1 MTLRIVLVD
10 DHCLFREGLC
20 AVLSM
25 QADIKIVAEAND
37 AKEALTAVAQHRPDI
52 VLLDVTLPGLDG
64 IAVARELLKKDPRVK
79 VLFLSMHAAAAYV
92 AEALAAGAKGY
103 ATKDQPAADVVEA
116 IRAVGRGDTYLAPK
130 IPRRLVERPHGA
142 AGTNDAG
149 PLELLTPRERDVFNL
164 VVNGFSNEGIAGEL
178 GISVKTVE
186 THRAHVNRKLAVHS
200 TGELI
205 RFAAVRGLLPHAL
218 PPTPGTPEAAQ

>member
-1 MTLRIVLVD
+1 MLRLVLVD

-25 QADIKIVAEAND
+25 QKDIKIVAEASD
-37 AKEALTAVAQHRPDI
+37 AKEALVAVATHRPDL

-64 IAVARELLKKDPRVK
+64 IAVARELNKRDPRVK
-79 VLFLSMHAAAAYV
+79 MLFLSMHAAAAYV
-92 AEALAAGAKGY
+92 SEALAAGARGY
-103 ATKDQPAADVVEA
+103 ALKDQPAADVVEA
-116 IRAVGRGDTYLAPK
+116 IRAVGRGETYLSPK
-130 IPRRLVERPHGA
+130 IPRRLVERPSDAMRAH
-142 AGTNDAG
+142 DAG
-149 PLELLTPRERDVFNL
+149 PLDLLTPRERDVFNL

-178 GISVKTVE
+178 SISVKTVE
-186 THRAHVNRKLAVHS
+186 THRAHINRKLAVHS

-218 PPTPGTPEAAQ
+218 PPTPQDALT